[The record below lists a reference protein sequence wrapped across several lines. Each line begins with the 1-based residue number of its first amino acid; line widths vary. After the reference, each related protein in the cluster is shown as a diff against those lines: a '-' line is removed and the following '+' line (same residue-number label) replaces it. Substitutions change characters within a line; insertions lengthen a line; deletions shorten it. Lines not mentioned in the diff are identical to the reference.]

1 MHEVVPRLVET
12 LASPTKVSH
21 EFGHK
26 PATETLL
33 YPLLTYDPKKRNVET
48 YYLIQIFDKTYEA
61 NKNLACTQ
69 NGTTILCSLDIFGNK
84 MYFSDCSININ

>member
-33 YPLLTYDPKKRNVET
+33 YPLLTYDPKKGILKRVM
-48 YYLIQIFDKTYEA
+48 YLISNFQNEKTIPY
-61 NKNLACTQ
+61 
-69 NGTTILCSLDIFGNK
+69 SLDLFGK
-84 MYFSDCSININ
+84 VLFRLQP

>member
-1 MHEVVPRLVET
+1 MYVPVDMHEVVPRLVET

-33 YPLLTYDPKKRNVET
+33 YPLLTYDPKKGILKRVM
-48 YYLIQIFDKTYEA
+48 YLISNFQKTLRDKQKSGLYS
-61 NKNLACTQ
+61 K
-69 NGTTILCSLDIFGNK
+69 
-84 MYFSDCSININ
+84 